1 MATKR
6 PRQAGSGRMAGS
18 PPHTKCPSRKFQQEG
33 NRNQSASANH
43 PLLLAPRCALLV
55 EFCLPLSQP
64 TTAIYL
70 SFLPVLLL
78 SFLPQHHFFSTATVF
93 DSSPLFQTFNTQLR
107 TFDIPPQTNIKM
119 DSFAAPQGR
128 ACFTCGQTTHQA
140 RDCPNKG
147 AAKCYNCGNEGH
159 MKDLL
164 LLRWHRPHVP

>member
-93 DSSPLFQTFNTQLR
+93 DSSPLFQVRSFSA
-107 TFDIPPQTNIKM
+107 IP
-119 DSFAAPQGR
+119 DFAAPR
-128 ACFTCGQTTHQA
+128 HKDHHPILFEAPYRPRFI
-140 RDCPNKG
+140 RI
-147 AAKCYNCGNEGH
+147 NCTGPD
-159 MKDLL
+159 KV
-164 LLRWHRPHVP
+164 LRF